1 MFSKWNSQLIKTD
14 IKNKLISIIQFNE
27 ILLLGLNLTMYIK
40 IISIP
45 PKIKRII
52 INEIKEN
59 WENK

>member
-1 MFSKWNSQLIKTD
+1 MFSKWNSQLIKTN

-27 ILLLGLNLTMYIK
+27 ILLLGLSLTIYIK

>member
-27 ILLLGLNLTMYIK
+27 ILLLGFNLTMYIK

>member
-1 MFSKWNSQLIKTD
+1 MFSKWNSQLIKTN

-27 ILLLGLNLTMYIK
+27 ILLLGLSLTMYIK